1 MILNSF
7 FSGLSFLSLCFGRPA
22 LEGRGCRLQLKI
34 VCIQT
39 HFVFVSWEVSS
50 THDALLEREI
60 SALQAKIQGDI
71 ILGMP
76 NIWGYVFVE
85 TTLTQPVSFTSWQTF
100 CCLLQNC
107 EPGL

>member
-76 NIWGYVFVE
+76 QHLGICFCGDSID
-85 TTLTQPVSFTSWQTF
+85 TTCFFHILAN
-100 CCLLQNC
+100 LL
-107 EPGL
+107 LFATKL